1 MNCEKLRKYRE
12 MKNLTQQ
19 KMASKLGIAHSGYVC
34 VENGYKEPSLSVL
47 KRISE
52 VTGYPIEALIYE
64 NDDEKSPL
72 PLDEL
77 EIYRAIS
84 FNLVKTLCVAP
95 EAKRLGRTDRD
106 INELAFKKLNYMIK
120 SMSGKV
126 KKEYEA
132 ALKMGGQNVRL

>member
-1 MNCEKLRKYRE
+1 MNCEKLKKYRE

-19 KMASKLGIAHSGYVC
+19 RMAKQIGIAHSGYVC

-52 VTGYPIEALIYE
+52 VTGYPIQSLIYE
-64 NDDEKSPL
+64 SEEDVRPQ

-77 EIYRAIS
+77 ETYRAIS

-95 EAKRLGRTDRD
+95 EAKRLGRNERD
-106 INELAFKKLNYMIK
+106 INELALKKLNYMIR
-120 SMSGKV
+120 SISGKAR
-126 KKEYEA
+126 KEYEA
-132 ALKMGGQNVRL
+132 ALRMGGQRTS

>member
-52 VTGYPIEALIYE
+52 VTGYPIEALVYE